1 MSSDLTFITNEGGQ
15 SLLHRFTA
23 LIKDTRYFDCLVGYF
38 YASGFYSI
46 YKSLEKTEKIRVL
59 IGISTDKETFE
70 LIFESKKEAQ
80 QTLPSSTKETKE
92 QFTSQIVQEMEA
104 SKDSFDIEE
113 GIHKFIEWLKSGKL
127 EIKVYPADTIHAKLY
142 IMTFKEGDRDVG
154 RVITGSSNF
163 TKSGLRDNIEFNV
176 ELKNRSDY
184 EFSLKKFNELWEN
197 AVDVSERYVE
207 TIKKKTWLNDEI
219 TPYELYLKFLYEFLK
234 EKINIDKEDI
244 FKDYQPENFM
254 DLEYQKDAVK
264 DAKMKLDEYGGV
276 FISDVVGLGKT
287 FVSAMLAQQ
296 LDGGTLVIAP
306 PVLID
311 KNNPGSWRNVFFE
324 FGVRQADFESIG
336 MLDKVIQR
344 GTDKYKN
351 IIIDEAHRFRTESTK
366 MYEKLFEIC
375 RGKRVILVS
384 ATPLNNTPL
393 DILSQIKLFQNGH
406 KSTLPSQRVRDLE
419 KYFKKLQNNLKGLDR
434 QKDKEEYLRIIKENA
449 EDIRENVLQ
458 YLMVRRTRSSISKY
472 YGKDLQRQGLKFPEV
487 ADPEPIVYHFSEELD
502 KIFNKTLELIIKEFK
517 YARYTPLLYLKE
529 GVSQPEEI
537 SQKNMGK
544 FMKILLL
551 KRLESSFFA
560 FKRSINRFIY
570 SYKRFIEE
578 YNKGKVYVSKK
589 HINKIF
595 EFLEDDDRESIQEFI
610 ENEKASE
617 YTSKNFLPHFIKELE
632 HDYQLLLKIE
642 GMWKNVNDDP
652 KLDEFIK
659 RLSKDKTLKDH
670 KLLVFTESKETAD
683 YLYSKLN
690 IPKFDNK
697 VMAFSSNSSESDRLR
712 TVENYDANYNK
723 HKQKDDVRIL
733 ISTDILSEG
742 VSLHRS
748 NVVIN
753 YDIPWNPIRMMQR
766 VGRVN
771 RVSKNPPFGTIYTYN
786 FFPAGPINQEIS
798 LKEAAESKI
807 KAFIE
812 MLGNDARL
820 LTDEEIKSHDLFV
833 KLTSKRIITGEG
845 EEDDPELRYL
855 TFLREIRDKNP
866 DLFDMIK
873 KLPKKARTAKKH
885 SGTGNSVLT
894 FFRKGKL
901 RKIFMT
907 NGSIVDEV
915 DFIKAAEILEAGKD
929 LKREKLDA
937 EFYKHLELN
946 KKEFDCVFIQEE
958 DEPKAPSGR
967 SQEGKL
973 LKTIKAI
980 IKATEFTDEDE
991 DYLQEVLKLLKEGG
1005 IAKATIKRIIEE
1017 IGNEIN
1023 PLKILAKI
1031 KAGISPR
1038 VFQGTFTKSSAD
1050 IAGPKEVILSEY
1062 LIKNG

>member
-351 IIIDEAHRFRTESTK
+351 IIIDEAHRDTDTELADDLIELINPRIVLKIT
-366 MYEKLFEIC
+366 
-375 RGKRVILVS
+375 
-384 ATPLNNTPL
+384 ATPKTEPTAS
-393 DILSQIKLFQNGH
+393 DIQNKRAGW
-406 KSTLPSQRVRDLE
+406 
-419 KYFKKLQNNLKGLDR
+419 
-434 QKDKEEYLRIIKENA
+434 I
-449 EDIRENVLQ
+449 
-458 YLMVRRTRSSISKY
+458 
-472 YGKDLQRQGLKFPEV
+472 EV
-487 ADPEPIVYHFSEELD
+487 
-502 KIFNKTLELIIKEFK
+502 
-517 YARYTPLLYLKE
+517 
-529 GVSQPEEI
+529 
-537 SQKNMGK
+537 
-544 FMKILLL
+544 
-551 KRLESSFFA
+551 
-560 FKRSINRFIY
+560 
-570 SYKRFIEE
+570 
-578 YNKGKVYVSKK
+578 
-589 HINKIF
+589 
-595 EFLEDDDRESIQEFI
+595 
-610 ENEKASE
+610 
-617 YTSKNFLPHFIKELE
+617 
-632 HDYQLLLKIE
+632 
-642 GMWKNVNDDP
+642 
-652 KLDEFIK
+652 
-659 RLSKDKTLKDH
+659 
-670 KLLVFTESKETAD
+670 
-683 YLYSKLN
+683 
-690 IPKFDNK
+690 
-697 VMAFSSNSSESDRLR
+697 
-712 TVENYDANYNK
+712 
-723 HKQKDDVRIL
+723 
-733 ISTDILSEG
+733 
-742 VSLHRS
+742 
-748 NVVIN
+748 
-753 YDIPWNPIRMMQR
+753 
-766 VGRVN
+766 
-771 RVSKNPPFGTIYTYN
+771 
-786 FFPAGPINQEIS
+786 
-798 LKEAAESKI
+798 
-807 KAFIE
+807 
-812 MLGNDARL
+812 
-820 LTDEEIKSHDLFV
+820 
-833 KLTSKRIITGEG
+833 
-845 EEDDPELRYL
+845 
-855 TFLREIRDKNP
+855 LRE
-866 DLFDMIK
+866 
-873 KLPKKARTAKKH
+873 
-885 SGTGNSVLT
+885 
-894 FFRKGKL
+894 
-901 RKIFMT
+901 
-907 NGSIVDEV
+907 
-915 DFIKAAEILEAGKD
+915 
-929 LKREKLDA
+929 
-937 EFYKHLELN
+937 
-946 KKEFDCVFIQEE
+946 
-958 DEPKAPSGR
+958 
-967 SQEGKL
+967 
-973 LKTIKAI
+973 
-980 IKATEFTDEDE
+980 
-991 DYLQEVLKLLKEGG
+991 
-1005 IAKATIKRIIEE
+1005 
-1017 IGNEIN
+1017 
-1023 PLKILAKI
+1023 
-1031 KAGISPR
+1031 
-1038 VFQGTFTKSSAD
+1038 
-1050 IAGPKEVILSEY
+1050 EVIDAG
-1062 LIKNG
+1062 LIKP